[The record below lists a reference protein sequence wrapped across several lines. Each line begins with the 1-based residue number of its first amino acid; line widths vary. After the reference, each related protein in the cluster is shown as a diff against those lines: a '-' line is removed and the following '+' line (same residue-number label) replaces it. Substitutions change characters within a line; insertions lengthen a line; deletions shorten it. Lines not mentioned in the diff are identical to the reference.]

1 MKKTGVLLPIFS
13 LPSKYGIGSF
23 SFEAYEFVNFL
34 SQSGVDYW
42 QILPL
47 VPIDDTYSPY
57 QSCSTFAGN
66 PLFID
71 LEYLVYDML
80 LTKEEIDLYQWTNG
94 NEINYEQVKYNKDSL
109 LIRAYERFKCR
120 LSRSEDID
128 CVFYEEF
135 REDNSYWLHDYCVYM
150 NCEFQKPYEYYVFEQ
165 FIFYR
170 QWIWLK
176 RYANYMGIKIIG
188 DLPIY
193 VSLDSADV
201 YYNQKLFQLENGKPK
216 AIAGCPPDDFS
227 TEGQM
232 WGNPLYNWDKHKET
246 NYRWWKNR
254 IRRCFELYDVVRLD
268 HFKGFDEYF
277 SIPYNGSPKDGHWE
291 KAPGIEFFNA
301 LKEEFGDL
309 NIIAEDLGVTSESL
323 NKLLKDTGFPG
334 MKVLQFAFNYDKNN
348 FHLPN
353 NYKTSNCVCYT
364 GTHDNDTLRSFYDW
378 ELLNNPHKKAYV
390 EGIIGKQT
398 SRETFHWDMIE
409 YAFQSKAETII
420 VPIQDILG
428 FSYESRINTPGTV
441 GNNWMWRLKDGD
453 IKEWHKEKLKELIKK
468 YCN

>member
-71 LEYLVYDML
+71 LQGLYMDKL
-80 LTKEEIDLYQWTNG
+80 LTQEEINSYEWTNG
-94 NEINYEQVKYNKDSL
+94 NKINYEQVKKNKEEL
-109 LIRAYERFKCR
+109 LWKAFLRYVEIDEW
-120 LSRSEDID
+120 DIYYTN
-128 CVFYEEF
+128 FIANN
-135 REDNSYWLHDYCVYM
+135 RYWLIPYM
-150 NCEFQKPYEYYVFEQ
+150 NYMNEKEGKHTSYYIFEQ
-165 FIFYR
+165 FVFNR
-170 QWIWLK
+170 QWIQLK

-201 YYNQKLFQLENGKPK
+201 YYKQELFQLENGKPK
-216 AIAGCPPDDFS
+216 AVAGCPADDFS

-254 IRRCFELYDVVRLD
+254 IRRCFELYNVLRLD

-277 SIPYNGSPKDGHWE
+277 SIPYNGSPKEGHWE
-291 KAPGIEFFNA
+291 KAPGIEFFNS
-301 LKEEFGDL
+301 LKRDLGDL
-309 NIIAEDLGVTSESL
+309 NIIVEDLGVASESL
-323 NKLLKDTGFPG
+323 DKLLEDTGFPG

-390 EGIIGKQT
+390 ESIIGKQT

-409 YAFQSKAETII
+409 YALQSKAETVI

-453 IKEWHKEKLKELIKK
+453 IKECHKEKLKELIKK

>member
-23 SFEAYEFVNFL
+23 SFEAYDFVNFL

-71 LEYLVYDML
+71 LEGLYICDL
-80 LTKEEIDLYQWTNG
+80 LSQDEINEYEWTNG
-94 NEINYEQVKYNKDSL
+94 NKINYEQVKKNKEEL
-109 LIRAYERFKCR
+109 LWKAYLRYVEID
-120 LSRSEDID
+120 EWDIYYTN
-128 CVFYEEF
+128 FITNN
-135 REDNSYWLHDYCVYM
+135 RYWLIPYINYM
-150 NCEFQKPYEYYVFEQ
+150 SEKEGKHTSYYIFEQ
-165 FIFYR
+165 FVFDR
-170 QWIWLK
+170 QWKWLK
-176 RYANYMGIKIIG
+176 EYANYMGIKIIG

-193 VSLDSADV
+193 VSLDSVDV
-201 YYNQKLFQLENGKPK
+201 HYNQELFQLENGKPK
-216 AIAGCPPDDFS
+216 AVAGCPADDFS

-232 WGNPLYNWDKHKET
+232 WGNPLYDWDKHRET
-246 NYRWWKNR
+246 NYIWWKLR
-254 IRRCFELYDVVRLD
+254 LIRCFELYDILRLD

-277 SIPYNGSPKDGHWE
+277 SIPYDGNPKDGHWE
-291 KAPGIEFFNA
+291 KAPGVIFFNS
-301 LKEEFGDL
+301 LKRDLGDL
-309 NIIAEDLGVTSESL
+309 NIIAEDLGVASESL
-323 NKLLKDTGFPG
+323 DKLLEDTGFPG

-348 FHLPN
+348 FHLPS

-390 EGIIGKQT
+390 EDIIGKQT

-409 YAFQSKAETII
+409 YALQSKAETVI

-441 GNNWMWRLKDGD
+441 GNNWMWKLRDGD

>member
-71 LEYLVYDML
+71 LQGLYMNEL
-80 LTKEEIDLYQWTNG
+80 LTQDEIDSYEWTN
-94 NEINYEQVKYNKDSL
+94 EDKIDYEQVKKNKEEL
-109 LIRAYERFKCR
+109 LWKAYLRYVEID
-120 LSRSEDID
+120 EWDIYYTN
-128 CVFYEEF
+128 FIANN
-135 REDNSYWLHDYCVYM
+135 RYWLIPYINYM
-150 NCEFQKPYEYYVFEQ
+150 SKKEGKHTSYYIFEQ
-165 FIFYR
+165 FVFNR
-170 QWIWLK
+170 QWIQLR

-193 VSLDSADV
+193 VSLDSTDV
-201 YYNQKLFQLENGKPK
+201 YYNQELFQLENGKPK

-277 SIPYNGSPKDGHWE
+277 SIPYNGSPKEGHWE

-309 NIIAEDLGVTSESL
+309 NIIAEDLGVASESL
-323 NKLLKDTGFPG
+323 DKLLEDTGFPG

-348 FHLPN
+348 FHLPS

-390 EGIIGKQT
+390 ESIIGKQT

-409 YAFQSKAETII
+409 YALQSKAETVI

-441 GNNWMWRLKDGD
+441 GNNWIWRLKDGD

-468 YCN
+468 YR

>member
-120 LSRSEDID
+120 LSKSEDID
-128 CVFYEEF
+128 CVFYENF

-150 NCEFQKPYEYYVFEQ
+150 NCKFQKPYEYYVFEQ

-216 AIAGCPPDDFS
+216 AIAGCPADRFS
-227 TEGQM
+227 SKPQI

-246 NYRWWKNR
+246 NYQWWKNR
-254 IRRCFELYDVVRLD
+254 IRRCFELYDILRLD

-277 SIPYNGSPKDGHWE
+277 AISNDTQHNGHWE

-309 NIIAEDLGVTSESL
+309 EIIAEDLGVASTSL
-323 NKLLKDTGFPG
+323 DKLLENTGFPG
-334 MKVLQFAFNYDKNN
+334 MKVLQFAFDYDLNN

-364 GTHDNDTLRSFYDW
+364 GTHDNNTIRGWWND
-378 ELLNNPHKKAYV
+378 ELKHDLN
-390 EGIIGKQT
+390 KQNYIRNIT
-398 SRETFHWDMIE
+398 WKPITEQSICKDMIE
-409 YAFQSKAETII
+409 FALQSKAETVII
-420 VPIQDILG
+420 PMQDILELG
-428 FSYESRINTPGTV
+428 SESRINTPGTTT
-441 GNNWMWRLKDGD
+441 NNWCWRMRGD
-453 IKEWHKEKLKELIKK
+453 DLTKEIEENFTNLIKNRK
-468 YCN
+468 

>member
-23 SFEAYEFVNFL
+23 SKEAFEFVDFL
-34 SQSGVDYW
+34 SQAGIDYW

-71 LEYLVYDML
+71 LQGIYMSDL
-80 LTKEEIDLYQWTNG
+80 LSQKEIDEYEWTNG
-94 NEINYEQVKYNKDSL
+94 DRVDYEQVKKNKSEL
-109 LIRAYERFKCR
+109 LWKAYLRYVQRDTWDVYYTDFITSNR
-120 LSRSEDID
+120 
-128 CVFYEEF
+128 
-135 REDNSYWLHDYCVYM
+135 YWLIPYVCYM
-150 NCEFQKPYEYYVFEQ
+150 SEKEGKHTSYYIFEQ
-165 FIFYR
+165 FVFNK
-170 QWIWLK
+170 QWSFLK
-176 RYANYMGIKIIG
+176 EYANRMGIKIVG

-201 YYNQKLFQLENGKPK
+201 RFNQDLFHLEDGKPK
-216 AIAGCPPDDFS
+216 SVAGCPPDDFS
-227 TEGQM
+227 KEGQM
-232 WGNPLYNWDKHKET
+232 WGNPLYNWNKHKET
-246 NYRWWKNR
+246 NYNWWKNR
-254 IRRCFELYDVVRLD
+254 IRRCFELYDVLRLD

-291 KAPGIEFFNA
+291 KAPGIDFFNA

-309 NIIAEDLGVTSESL
+309 NIIAEDLGVASESL
-323 NKLLKDTGFPG
+323 DRLLYNTGFPG
-334 MKVLQFAFNYDKNN
+334 MKVLQFAFNYDMNN

-378 ELLNNPHKKAYV
+378 ELSGNPHKKAYV

-409 YAFQSKAETII
+409 YALQSKAETVII
-420 VPIQDILG
+420 PIQDILG

-441 GNNWMWRLKDGD
+441 GNNWVWRLRNGD
-453 IKEWHKEKLKELIKK
+453 IKEWHGNKLKELISK
-468 YCN
+468 YCNK

>member
-71 LEYLVYDML
+71 LQGLYMDKL
-80 LTKEEIDLYQWTNG
+80 LTQEEIDSYEWTDG
-94 NEINYEQVKYNKDSL
+94 DKINYEQVKKNKEELLWKAYLKYNYQDFYHM
-109 LIRAYERFKCR
+109 A
-120 LSRSEDID
+120 
-128 CVFYEEF
+128 FYEL
-135 REDNSYWLHDYCVYM
+135 NQHWLIPYAHYM
-150 NCEFQKPYEYYVFEQ
+150 SKKEGKHENYYVFEQ
-165 FIFYR
+165 VVFNK
-170 QWIWLK
+170 QWVRLK
-176 RYANYMGIKIIG
+176 RYANYMGVEIIG

-193 VSLDSADV
+193 VSLDSTDA
-201 YYNQKLFQLENGKPK
+201 YYNQELFQLENGKPK
-216 AIAGCPPDDFS
+216 AVAGCPADDFS

-232 WGNPLYNWDKHKET
+232 WSNPLYNWDKHKET

-254 IRRCFELYDVVRLD
+254 IRRCFELYDVLRLD

-277 SIPYNGSPKDGHWE
+277 SIPYNGTPKEGHWE

-309 NIIAEDLGVTSESL
+309 NIIAEDLGVASESL
-323 NKLLKDTGFPG
+323 DKLLEDTGFPG

-348 FHLPN
+348 FHLPS

-409 YAFQSKAETII
+409 YALQSKAETVI

-453 IKEWHKEKLKELIKK
+453 IKDWHKEKLKELIKK

>member
-13 LPSKYGIGSF
+13 LLSKYGIGSF

-71 LEYLVYDML
+71 LEGLYMDEL
-80 LTKEEIDLYQWTNG
+80 LTKDEIDSYEWTNG
-94 NEINYEQVKYNKDSL
+94 DKIDYEQVKKNKKELLLKAYKRFVPNDYFWDFYAPNSL
-109 LIRAYERFKCR
+109 
-120 LSRSEDID
+120 
-128 CVFYEEF
+128 
-135 REDNSYWLHDYCVYM
+135 WLTYYSNYM
-150 NCEFQKPYEYYVFEQ
+150 NKKEGKDFNYYVFEQ
-165 FIFYR
+165 FIFNR
-170 QWIWLK
+170 QWIQLK

-216 AIAGCPPDDFS
+216 AVAGCPPDDFS

-277 SIPYNGSPKDGHWE
+277 SIPYNGSPKEGHWE
-291 KAPGIEFFNA
+291 KVPGIEFFNA

-309 NIIAEDLGVTSESL
+309 NIIAEDLGVASESL
-323 NKLLKDTGFPG
+323 DKLLEDTGFPG

-378 ELLNNPHKKAYV
+378 ELLNNPHKKVYV
-390 EGIIGKQT
+390 ESIIGKQT

-409 YAFQSKAETII
+409 FALQSKAETVI

-441 GNNWMWRLKDGD
+441 GNNWIWRLKDGD
-453 IKEWHKEKLKELIKK
+453 IKECHKEKLKELIKR

>member
-71 LEYLVYDML
+71 LEGLYICDL
-80 LTKEEIDLYQWTNG
+80 LSQDEINEYEWTNG
-94 NEINYEQVKYNKDSL
+94 NKINYEQVKKNKEEL
-109 LIRAYERFKCR
+109 LWKAYLRYIERDEWDIYYTNFIINNR
-120 LSRSEDID
+120 HWLIPYINYMSEK
-128 CVFYEEF
+128 EGKHT
-135 REDNSYWLHDYCVYM
+135 SYYI
-150 NCEFQKPYEYYVFEQ
+150 FEQ
-165 FIFYR
+165 FVFNR
-170 QWIWLK
+170 QWKWLK
-176 RYANYMGIKIIG
+176 EYANYMGIKIIG

-216 AIAGCPPDDFS
+216 VVAGCPPDDFS

-254 IRRCFELYDVVRLD
+254 IRRCFELYDVLRLD

-277 SIPYNGSPKDGHWE
+277 SIPYNGSPKEGRWE

-309 NIIAEDLGVTSESL
+309 NIIAEDLGVASESL
-323 NKLLKDTGFPG
+323 DKLLEDTGFPG

-378 ELLNNPHKKAYV
+378 ELLNNPHKKVYV
-390 EGIIGKQT
+390 ESIIGKQT
-398 SRETFHWDMIE
+398 SREVFHWDMIE
-409 YAFQSKAETII
+409 YALQSKAETVII
-420 VPIQDILG
+420 PIQDILG

-441 GNNWMWRLKDGD
+441 GNNWIWRLKDGD
-453 IKEWHKEKLKELIKK
+453 IKECHKEKLKELIKK
-468 YCN
+468 YR

>member
-13 LPSKYGIGSF
+13 LPSKHGIGSF

-47 VPIDDTYSPY
+47 VPIDDTHSPY

-71 LEYLVYDML
+71 LQGLYMDKL
-80 LTKEEIDLYQWTNG
+80 LTQEEIDSYEWTNG
-94 NEINYEQVKYNKDSL
+94 DKINYEQVKKNKEELLWKAYLKYNYQDFYHM
-109 LIRAYERFKCR
+109 A
-120 LSRSEDID
+120 
-128 CVFYEEF
+128 FYEL
-135 REDNSYWLHDYCVYM
+135 NQHWLIPYARYM
-150 NCEFQKPYEYYVFEQ
+150 SKKEGKHENYYVFEQ
-165 FIFYR
+165 LVFNR

-254 IRRCFELYDVVRLD
+254 IRRCFELYDVLRLD

-277 SIPYNGSPKDGHWE
+277 SIPYNGSPKEGHWE

-309 NIIAEDLGVTSESL
+309 NIIAEDLGVASESL
-323 NKLLKDTGFPG
+323 DKLLEDTGFPG

-348 FHLPN
+348 FHLPS

-378 ELLNNPHKKAYV
+378 ELLNNPHKKVYV

-398 SRETFHWDMIE
+398 SREIFHWDMIE
-409 YAFQSKAETII
+409 YALQSKAETVI

-441 GNNWMWRLKDGD
+441 GDNWMWRLKEGD